1 MSTFNYSLNQLNDS
15 KTYTHIQL
23 PVKNDTSNGKIG
35 LIQDIDIGVMQGFGY
50 TIDGYNSDTS
60 QINNFV
66 SFVST
71 VDLLLKNLTTRITD
85 LKTIVDGLTSE
96 SLIASIIT
104 EPKANSLTYNGTS
117 QYLITAGSAN
127 NGVMYYSSAY
137 DGSYS
142 TALPQGTNAGAY
154 TVYYYAKGN
163 SGYKDSAK
171 RQLGVTIAKA
181 SSLKTTPTV
190 ISTVISHD
198 GNLHNLI
205 NAGTT
210 NSGTMEYGVN
220 FNNSSTTNPPS
231 LWTSDIPQGRDSGQY
246 YIWYRIQNGVDSNYE
261 AINATYLTYVTIS
274 ESAVQ
279 QYTVRLRIIY
289 GSSTTTEDKVVN
301 SGSSATWT
309 MEPPTGYNWPTTI
322 ENGSISGNTITSYP
336 VNESNT
342 DENGILTVT
351 VTCVEVTTNVPVAG
365 ITLDPPS
372 LTVAANS
379 HDSISA
385 TIEPAN
391 ASNQTVNWKS
401 SDTTVATVTSST
413 TSGGNAT
420 VTWKKAGECT
430 ITATAA
436 GNTSKTATCSVT
448 CEEANIAVTSIRL
461 SKSKIEL
468 DANRSTTITAEV
480 LPTNATNQTI
490 NWSSSDTTVATVTSS
505 TTNGHNATVTWKKA
519 GKCTITATADDD
531 ASKSATCS
539 VTCKSA
545 TIAVTGIQ
553 LDPPTPLTVAGGS
566 TASIIATV
574 EPANA
579 ANKTINW
586 SSSDTTVATVTTP
599 TTSGNST
606 TVTWNKAG
614 SCTITATSA
623 DNTSIS
629 KTCSVTC
636 EEARVTKI
644 SLTPSSSLELDA
656 NGTTTISATVSP
668 SYATNQAIYWES
680 SNTAVATVTTHTMS
694 GDNATITWQGPGTC
708 DITAT
713 ADNGRIS
720 KKCSVTCK
728 SATIAV
734 TGITLNKSSLEL
746 DANGYGYIRATVSPG
761 DATDKTI
768 NWESS
773 DASVATVTPS
783 STTSGDSATVRWKK
797 AGYCTI
803 TATAAGNTSKTATCR
818 VTCKSANIAVT
829 GITLNNTTP
838 ISLDANGST
847 TITATISP
855 SNATNQQINWQSS
868 DTTVAVVTPSSTTS
882 GNSATVT
889 WAGAGTCTITAT
901 AADNTSKT
909 ATCTVNCASAANN
922 YYIGRSDKEV
932 FTLDDLDQYVAEK
945 PSEITL
951 PGGDTSTW
959 AVWIYPES
967 WGKPT
972 KAISNSSNAD
982 ELASF
987 NYDNA
992 LTFPEGYT
1000 GCWSLPYSDCT
1011 YTLEW

>member
-127 NGVMYYSSAY
+127 NGIMYYSSAY

-142 TALPQGTNAGAY
+142 TSLPQGTNAGAY

-181 SSLKTTPTV
+181 SSLKTAPTV
-190 ISTVISHD
+190 KSAVISHD
-198 GNLHNLI
+198 GSLHNLI

-274 ESAVQ
+274 ESTVQ

-309 MEPPTGYNWPTTI
+309 MQPPTGYNWPTTI
-322 ENGSISGNTITSYP
+322 ENGSISGNTITSDP

-342 DENGILTVT
+342 DENGIMTVT
-351 VTCVEVTTNVPVAG
+351 VTCVEVTTDVPVAD
-365 ITLDPPS
+365 ITLNNTTPIS
-372 LTVAANS
+372 LDANGS
-379 HDSISA
+379 KTITA
-385 TIEPAN
+385 TISPSN
-391 ASNQTVNWKS
+391 ATNKTINWKS
-401 SDTTVATVTSST
+401 SNTAVATVTPST
-413 TSGGNAT
+413 TSGNRAT
-420 VTWKKAGECT
+420 VTWAGAGTCT

-448 CEEANIAVTSIRL
+448 CKE
-461 SKSKIEL
+461 
-468 DANRSTTITAEV
+468 
-480 LPTNATNQTI
+480 
-490 NWSSSDTTVATVTSS
+490 
-505 TTNGHNATVTWKKA
+505 
-519 GKCTITATADDD
+519 
-531 ASKSATCS
+531 
-539 VTCKSA
+539 A
-545 TIAVTGIQ
+545 TIAVTGMT
-553 LDPPTPLTVAGGS
+553 LDPPTSLTVTGGS

-574 EPANA
+574 KPANA

-668 SYATNQAIYWES
+668 SYATNQAISWES
-680 SNTAVATVTTHTMS
+680 SDTAVATVTTHTMS

-708 DITAT
+708 NITAT

-720 KKCSVTCK
+720 KKCLVTCK

-734 TGITLNKSSLEL
+734 TGMTLDPPPPLTVA
-746 DANGYGYIRATVSPG
+746 ANDTNHIYARVEPENATN
-761 DATDKTI
+761 KTI
-768 NWESS
+768 NWSSS
-773 DASVATVTPS
+773 DTTVATVTS
-783 STTSGDSATVRWKK
+783 STTSGQYATVTWKK
-797 AGYCTI
+797 AGECTITATAAGNTSISRTCKVICNAATIAVTGISLTPASISLDANGSKTITATVEPTNASTTSINWKTSNASVAKVTSYTVIAGGEKATVTWQGAGNCTI
-803 TATAAGNTSKTATCR
+803 TATAAGNTSKTATCK
-818 VTCKSANIAVT
+818 VNCKS
-829 GITLNNTTP
+829 
-838 ISLDANGST
+838 
-847 TITATISP
+847 P
-855 SNATNQQINWQSS
+855 S
-868 DTTVAVVTPSSTTS
+868 
-882 GNSATVT
+882 
-889 WAGAGTCTITAT
+889 
-901 AADNTSKT
+901 
-909 ATCTVNCASAANN
+909 NN
-922 YYIGRSDKEV
+922 YYIGRTDKVV

-951 PGGDTSTW
+951 PGGDNTAW

-972 KAISNSSNAD
+972 KAISDATNED

-987 NYDNA
+987 MYAD
-992 LTFPEGYT
+992 LTLPEGYT
-1000 GCWSLPYSDCT
+1000 GCYSLPMDDDT